1 MVAIS
6 ETLEKSHNDDSVFQG
21 STLYVTI
28 EPCIMCA
35 SAISQ
40 IGVKRAV
47 FGASNDR
54 FGGCGSVLSL
64 HERYIFIPTLL
75 NSDSNYCYEVMR
87 GVQKER
93 SIQLLQRFYD
103 RENDKAPDSKR
114 RKKCCVCIKQVNSL
128 HRELHKNICY

>member
-6 ETLEKSHNDDSVFQG
+6 TTLSSNHNNHILFQD

-40 IGVKRAV
+40 IGIKRAV

-64 HERYIFIPTLL
+64 H
-75 NSDSNYCYEVMR
+75 
-87 GVQKER
+87 Q
-93 SIQLLQRFYD
+93 Q
-103 RENDKAPDSKR
+103 
-114 RKKCCVCIKQVNSL
+114 
-128 HRELHKNICY
+128 

>member
-6 ETLEKSHNDDSVFQG
+6 TTLASNHNNHTLFQD

-40 IGVKRAV
+40 IGIKRAV
-47 FGASNDR
+47 FGASNER

-64 HERYIFIPTLL
+64 H
-75 NSDSNYCYEVMR
+75 
-87 GVQKER
+87 Q
-93 SIQLLQRFYD
+93 Q
-103 RENDKAPDSKR
+103 
-114 RKKCCVCIKQVNSL
+114 
-128 HRELHKNICY
+128 

>member
-6 ETLEKSHNDDSVFQG
+6 ETLASNGNDISVFQN
-21 STLYVTI
+21 SCLYVTI

-40 IGVKRAV
+40 IGIKRAV

-64 HERYIFIPTLL
+64 HEAY
-75 NSDSNYCYEVMR
+75 
-87 GVQKER
+87 
-93 SIQLLQRFYD
+93 
-103 RENDKAPDSKR
+103 
-114 RKKCCVCIKQVNSL
+114 
-128 HRELHKNICY
+128 

>member
-6 ETLEKSHNDDSVFQG
+6 KTLSENGNDTSVFQG

-35 SAISQ
+35 SALSQ
-40 IGVKRAV
+40 IGIHRAV

-64 HERYIFIPTLL
+64 HT
-75 NSDSNYCYEVMR
+75 
-87 GVQKER
+87 
-93 SIQLLQRFYD
+93 
-103 RENDKAPDSKR
+103 A
-114 RKKCCVCIKQVNSL
+114 
-128 HRELHKNICY
+128 

>member
-1 MVAIS
+1 MHAEIVAIS
-6 ETLEKSHNDDSVFQG
+6 QLLSENGNDYSVFQN

-40 IGVKRAV
+40 IGIKKAV

-64 HERYIFIPTLL
+64 QLPYIIYNEFF
-75 NSDSNYCYEVMR
+75 M
-87 GVQKER
+87 
-93 SIQLLQRFYD
+93 
-103 RENDKAPDSKR
+103 
-114 RKKCCVCIKQVNSL
+114 
-128 HRELHKNICY
+128 

>member
-6 ETLEKSHNDDSVFQG
+6 ETLETNHNDDSVFQG

-64 HERYIFIPTLL
+64 HERYY
-75 NSDSNYCYEVMR
+75 S
-87 GVQKER
+87 
-93 SIQLLQRFYD
+93 
-103 RENDKAPDSKR
+103 
-114 RKKCCVCIKQVNSL
+114 
-128 HRELHKNICY
+128 

>member
-6 ETLEKSHNDDSVFQG
+6 EALRKNQNDASVFKG

-40 IGVKRAV
+40 IGVKKAV

-64 HERYIFIPTLL
+64 NE
-75 NSDSNYCYEVMR
+75 
-87 GVQKER
+87 
-93 SIQLLQRFYD
+93 
-103 RENDKAPDSKR
+103 
-114 RKKCCVCIKQVNSL
+114 
-128 HRELHKNICY
+128 ELISF